1 VEALIFISFLA
12 EKIFEIEIINKD
24 YAALRGITT
33 RVRFVKIELMGGQ
46 IELGGSVTGLTFV
59 DRKLVMSNV

>member
-33 RVRFVKIELMGGQ
+33 DLYNNWTALAYSPLRR
-46 IELGGSVTGLTFV
+46 
-59 DRKLVMSNV
+59 